1 MTLNSPINMRH
12 SNCSVSGDP
21 FHLIRDCIIAL
32 MSSSYS
38 TVFWISLYNVI
49 KRQLKAELV
58 VSIVLFKNYQ
68 IVIKVYFFVGNPVCV
83 DSFSNFDCIK
93 VNFALSISFFI
104 SIDFIS

>member
-1 MTLNSPINMRH
+1 M
-12 SNCSVSGDP
+12 P
-21 FHLIRDCIIAL
+21 FSIAL

-93 VNFALSISFFI
+93 VNFASSISFFS